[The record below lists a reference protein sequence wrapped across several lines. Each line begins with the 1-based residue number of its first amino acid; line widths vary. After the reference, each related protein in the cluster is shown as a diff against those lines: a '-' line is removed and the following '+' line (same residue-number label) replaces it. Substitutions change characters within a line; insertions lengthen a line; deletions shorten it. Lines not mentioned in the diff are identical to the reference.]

1 MYSFRLIFLF
11 FCERILNIQT
21 SYICVKFKYI
31 AMKKIIFI
39 ICLCVFGCLKSSKAD
54 TIYAEVNADTA
65 FIMHDAYHTNC
76 ASLFYMEFDEL
87 NFHINVYE
95 IDTAGHAFCHCYFNL
110 MTKIGPLTPGNYSVD
125 VYGKWRDDPNEI
137 EWFGST
143 SFTIEG
149 SAPAS
154 PVLLGNCQSDCF
166 QNVGYSEL
174 PVAGETNLSVVTV
187 NPNPVSGMSE
197 IVVTIPRNEM
207 FELKVF
213 DATGRLVETIF
224 NQKADKGNQRFLWD
238 TSYLP
243 EGFYMVQLSY
253 KYGSS
258 TQKVLVKN

>member
-1 MYSFRLIFLF
+1 
-11 FCERILNIQT
+11 
-21 SYICVKFKYI
+21 
-31 AMKKIIFI
+31 MKKIVFI
-39 ICLCVFGCLKSSKAD
+39 ICLCFFGLLGNSQAD
-54 TIYAEVNADTA
+54 TIYTVVIADTA
-65 FIMHDAYHTNC
+65 FIRHDAHHTNC
-76 ASLFYMEFDEL
+76 GSLFYMEFDEF

-125 VYGKWRDDPNEI
+125 VYGKWREDPNEI

-149 SAPAS
+149 IAPAY
-154 PVLLGNCQSDCF
+154 PVLLGNYQSDCF

-174 PVAGETNLSVVTV
+174 PVAGETSLSVVTV

-197 IVVTIPRNEM
+197 ILVTIPSKDM

-224 NQKADKGNQRFLWD
+224 NQKVDKGNQRFLWD
-238 TSYLP
+238 TSSLP
-243 EGFYMVQLSY
+243 EGFYMVQLSG
-253 KYGSS
+253 KHGISIR
-258 TQKVLVKN
+258 KVLVKN